1 MDNGPFRF
9 LVFRHTHPS
18 KYFLDLNLFEWI
30 YITLYVNLVLKY
42 ENYKNRTKDTFTRWI
57 H

>member
-42 ENYKNRTKDTFTRWI
+42 ENYKNRTKDTFTR
-57 H
+57 